1 METTVFMDEQGADDE
16 RSLGVETAL
25 GIEGRFNA
33 FEEPYEPLIPGTQ
46 LFKIPSERHQ
56 PLRCLV
62 IGQVG
67 IEKDDFRGQSGE
79 AQLLAQIARIEL
91 RMGKHPAAEFSKP
104 SPNQFVT
111 QTFPLRCTHR
121 QQHQQGPAPR
131 PHRVRLAVDP
141 LGRFGKLLAAFGR
154 QMIFAELAPAVTF
167 DPAPLGK
174 PRARSTHQPFVE
186 SEGSY
191 EFDEAAEG
199 NGSPAR
205 HDRIAEYRD
214 HQRSAAQWSLAPET
228 RDQFSRCG
236 GGVIG
241 HFSQLLRLMVP
252 LGFMIQKKLIL
263 EYFCITISTSANF
276 KGAVMY
282 TQGLDVQG
290 LDPAAAPSGESEL
303 ERRFLA
309 KVDAEQKIEPK
320 DWMPV
325 RYRNTLIRQIS
336 QHAHSEIVGMLP
348 EGNWITRAPSLQR
361 KAILIAKVQDEG
373 GHGAYLYS
381 AAETLGVSRDQ
392 LVDQLL
398 SGKAK
403 YSSIFNY
410 PTPTWADVGAIG
422 WLVDGAAIMNQI
434 PLCRCSY
441 GPYARAMVRV
451 CREESFHQRQGYDLM
466 LHLAQGTPEQKR
478 MAQEAL
484 NRWWW
489 PALMMF
495 GPSDAESIHSSDSQ
509 RWKIKRFSN
518 DELRQ
523 KFVDFTVPQAKF
535 LDLTLPDPLLRWN
548 EAEQRHD
555 FGPIDWSEF
564 EQVLKGNGPCNVER
578 LAARR
583 DAHAKGAWVRE
594 AANAYAEKQRQRSA
608 SLAA

>member
-1 METTVFMDEQGADDE
+1 MYTQALDAQNAEVGGA
-16 RSLGVETAL
+16 A
-25 GIEGRFNA
+25 
-33 FEEPYEPLIPGTQ
+33 
-46 LFKIPSERHQ
+46 
-56 PLRCLV
+56 
-62 IGQVG
+62 
-67 IEKDDFRGQSGE
+67 
-79 AQLLAQIARIEL
+79 
-91 RMGKHPAAEFSKP
+91 
-104 SPNQFVT
+104 
-111 QTFPLRCTHR
+111 
-121 QQHQQGPAPR
+121 
-131 PHRVRLAVDP
+131 
-141 LGRFGKLLAAFGR
+141 
-154 QMIFAELAPAVTF
+154 
-167 DPAPLGK
+167 
-174 PRARSTHQPFVE
+174 
-186 SEGSY
+186 
-191 EFDEAAEG
+191 DEAALE
-199 NGSPAR
+199 AR
-205 HDRIAEYRD
+205 FQARI
-214 HQRSAAQWSLAPET
+214 
-228 RDQFSRCG
+228 
-236 GGVIG
+236 
-241 HFSQLLRLMVP
+241 
-252 LGFMIQKKLIL
+252 
-263 EYFCITISTSANF
+263 
-276 KGAVMY
+276 
-282 TQGLDVQG
+282 
-290 LDPAAAPSGESEL
+290 
-303 ERRFLA
+303 
-309 KVDAEQKIEPK
+309 DAEEKIEPK

-348 EGNWITRAPSLQR
+348 EGNWISRAPSLER

-381 AAETLGVSRDQ
+381 AAETLGISRDQ
-392 LVDQLL
+392 MVAQLL

-466 LHLAQGTPEQKR
+466 LKLAQGLPEQKR

-495 GPSDAESIHSSDSQ
+495 GPSDADSIHSSDSK

-523 KFVDFTVPQAKF
+523 KFVDFTVHQANF
-535 LDLTLPDPLLRWN
+535 LGLTIPDPELRWN

-555 FGPIDWSEF
+555 FGAIDWTEF
-564 EQVLKGNGPCNVER
+564 EQVLKGNGPCNAER

-583 DAHAKGAWVRE
+583 AAHSEGAWVRE
-594 AANAYAEKQRQRSA
+594 AATVYAEKQRARRA